1 MTALPPKVKAAVDFA
16 SKVPGVAPAAK
27 LAVSVTETAYGIFRK
42 NLEKVGK
49 VLLITHPETS
59 AN

>member
-1 MTALPPKVKAAVDFA
+1 MLVVPPHLAPFVTFA
-16 SKVPGVAPAAK
+16 SKVPGVAPCAR

-49 VLLITHPETS
+49 ALLITNPETS
-59 AN
+59 AK